1 MVVLGVVGVSLLL
14 GVSLLMGVSFW
25 GWESSLYIKVIT
37 VDAKI
42 SPNFRGAG
50 VVSGVSSRIGGS
62 ERNKSVTRPRTA
74 IYNKIE
80 KKRRFITPM

>member
-1 MVVLGVVGVSLLL
+1 M
-14 GVSLLMGVSFW
+14 
-25 GWESSLYIKVIT
+25 
-37 VDAKI
+37 DAKI

-74 IYNKIE
+74 IYKNRKE
-80 KKRRFITPM
+80 KMFHYSHVGKKKRLAFEAVTAKQLEEDRVE